1 MKLAREEIRLIIPNM
16 SQVAFSLLEHSL
28 HPMAECLTPQS
39 AARIVGLK
47 ANEEAQSRIDE
58 LAEKCNEGTLTPD
71 ERAEYEM
78 FVWVGDYI
86 SGLQARARHLLA
98 A

>member
-1 MKLAREEIRLIIPNM
+1 ME
-16 SQVAFSLLEHSL
+16 
-28 HPMAECLTPQS
+28 ECLTPQS

-58 LAEKCNEGTLTPD
+58 LAEKCNEGTLTTD